1 MAAHLLVLASGPS
14 VPGLLHDVAGVAK
27 VGVILH
33 VIIEMD
39 KLVATEGD
47 DTKDN
52 DHNRNSYLLG
62 EFAYPMPEASYSGS
76 EPIHLLCPILF
87 GC

>member
-1 MAAHLLVLASGPS
+1 VAAVATHILVFAAGPA
-14 VPGLLHDVAGVAK
+14 VPGLFHDVAGVAK

-39 KLVATEGD
+39 KLVATERD

-76 EPIHLLCPILF
+76 EPIHHLCSVL
-87 GC
+87 